1 MANFAIAADKNVIA
15 RGNKLIEE
23 LQEPGEKKGVT
34 LNRLFD
40 LVSTHLQ
47 EDQLKR
53 SGVDTEALDASI
65 TNIRNL
71 FTAALSGKEEIRA
84 EYERRMAE
92 LRERNEELE
101 KNYKIQLGKLASE
114 KEDALRKYTDL
125 KELQETAETAR
136 KAAEEQAASAVNLV
150 KEKEKTNIMLTEKLR
165 DAEQK
170 AGNYDTLEKENASL
184 KQKVSD
190 LQFKIKDYEKNELLH
205 IKEIEQLKKEAHKNS
220 VTIEKLNT
228 EKYKEHE
235 TIQAQLSEKT
245 KLLSEQEKE
254 LNVLHIQ
261 LAEQSKESELIKE
274 RAVIEKEREMLSKI
288 EELRNALD
296 EAKEEKYNLRLQLT
310 KLQK

>member
-1 MANFAIAADKNVIA
+1 
-15 RGNKLIEE
+15 
-23 LQEPGEKKGVT
+23 
-34 LNRLFD
+34 
-40 LVSTHLQ
+40 
-47 EDQLKR
+47 
-53 SGVDTEALDASI
+53 
-65 TNIRNL
+65 
-71 FTAALSGKEEIRA
+71 
-84 EYERRMAE
+84 
-92 LRERNEELE
+92 
-101 KNYKIQLGKLASE
+101 
-114 KEDALRKYTDL
+114 
-125 KELQETAETAR
+125 
-136 KAAEEQAASAVNLV
+136 
-150 KEKEKTNIMLTEKLR
+150 MLTEKLR

-220 VTIEKLNT
+220 VTI
-228 EKYKEHE
+228 
-235 TIQAQLSEKT
+235 EKT

>member
-1 MANFAIAADKNVIA
+1 MANFAIAADENVIA

-136 KAAEEQAASAVNLV
+136 KAAEEQVASAVNLV

-296 EAKEEKYNLRLQLT
+296 EAKEGKYNLRLQLT

>member
-1 MANFAIAADKNVIA
+1 MIIAC
-15 RGNKLIEE
+15 EE
-23 LQEPGEKKGVT
+23 GEVAFDIPG
-34 LNRLFD
+34 
-40 LVSTHLQ
+40 
-47 EDQLKR
+47 
-53 SGVDTEALDASI
+53 
-65 TNIRNL
+65 
-71 FTAALSGKEEIRA
+71 
-84 EYERRMAE
+84 
-92 LRERNEELE
+92 
-101 KNYKIQLGKLASE
+101 
-114 KEDALRKYTDL
+114 
-125 KELQETAETAR
+125 
-136 KAAEEQAASAVNLV
+136 
-150 KEKEKTNIMLTEKLR
+150 
-165 DAEQK
+165 
-170 AGNYDTLEKENASL
+170 LEKENASL

>member
-1 MANFAIAADKNVIA
+1 MLTLYFINKRNGRFFVPSFLLTPYNVHFRKIFFTFPCITL
-15 RGNKLIEE
+15 LIE
-23 LQEPGEKKGVT
+23 LSP
-34 LNRLFD
+34 NSRR
-40 LVSTHLQ
+40 STNAIFPLC
-47 EDQLKR
+47 LYK
-53 SGVDTEALDASI
+53 SI
-65 TNIRNL
+65 L
-71 FTAALSGKEEIRA
+71 
-84 EYERRMAE
+84 
-92 LRERNEELE
+92 
-101 KNYKIQLGKLASE
+101 
-114 KEDALRKYTDL
+114 
-125 KELQETAETAR
+125 
-136 KAAEEQAASAVNLV
+136 
-150 KEKEKTNIMLTEKLR
+150 
-165 DAEQK
+165 
-170 AGNYDTLEKENASL
+170 
-184 KQKVSD
+184 SD

>member
-1 MANFAIAADKNVIA
+1 MANFAIAADENVIA

-71 FTAALSGKEEIRA
+71 FTAALSDKEEIRA

-92 LRERNEELE
+92 LRESKEELE

>member
-1 MANFAIAADKNVIA
+1 MLQSQISAICLLLPSPAK
-15 RGNKLIEE
+15 KKSE
-23 LQEPGEKKGVT
+23 LNNDSVAYGDCTT
-34 LNRLFD
+34 L
-40 LVSTHLQ
+40 T
-47 EDQLKR
+47 
-53 SGVDTEALDASI
+53 AS
-65 TNIRNL
+65 L
-71 FTAALSGKEEIRA
+71 
-84 EYERRMAE
+84 EYDISK
-92 LRERNEELE
+92 ELE

>member
-1 MANFAIAADKNVIA
+1 
-15 RGNKLIEE
+15 
-23 LQEPGEKKGVT
+23 
-34 LNRLFD
+34 
-40 LVSTHLQ
+40 
-47 EDQLKR
+47 
-53 SGVDTEALDASI
+53 
-65 TNIRNL
+65 
-71 FTAALSGKEEIRA
+71 
-84 EYERRMAE
+84 
-92 LRERNEELE
+92 
-101 KNYKIQLGKLASE
+101 
-114 KEDALRKYTDL
+114 
-125 KELQETAETAR
+125 
-136 KAAEEQAASAVNLV
+136 
-150 KEKEKTNIMLTEKLR
+150 MLTEKLR

-228 EKYKEHE
+228 EKYKKHE